1 MTTMIG
7 LPCLAVGFLM
17 KLIMVIFVLVAVA
30 LIFII
35 LLQRGKGGG
44 LSAAL
49 GGGMASGLLGSK
61 TGDVLTWVTIVLV
74 GVFLVLGIV
83 MAKYYKPTASQVGPT
98 PGTETRQ
105 TVPAGPAEQ
114 NAVAPPASGANAPTQ

>member
-1 MTTMIG
+1 MTMIG
-7 LPCLAVGFLM
+7 LPCLALGFLM
-17 KLIMVIFVLVAVA
+17 SLVMVVFVLVAVA

-74 GVFLVLGIV
+74 GVFLLLGIV

-98 PGTETRQ
+98 PGPATRQ
-105 TVPAGPAEQ
+105 TAPAGPAEQ
-114 NAVAPPASGANAPTQ
+114 NAVAPPASGPNAPTR

>member
-1 MTTMIG
+1 MTMMG
-7 LPCLAVGFLM
+7 SPCLAVGFMLNLM
-17 KLIMVIFVLVAVA
+17 AVVFVLVALA

-74 GVFLVLGIV
+74 GVFLFLGVL
-83 MAKYYKPTASQVGPT
+83 MAKYYKPTTGQF
-98 PGTETRQ
+98 GTAQETAARQ
-105 TVPAGPAEQ
+105 TAPAAPAEQ
-114 NAVAPPASGANAPTQ
+114 DAGAPPVPGPNAPTP